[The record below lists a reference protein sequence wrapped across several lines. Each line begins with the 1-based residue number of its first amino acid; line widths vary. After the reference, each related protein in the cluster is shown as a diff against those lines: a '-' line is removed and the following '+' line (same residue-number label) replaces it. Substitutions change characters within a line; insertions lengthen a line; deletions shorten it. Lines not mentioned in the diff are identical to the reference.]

1 MVEAVQTEAG
11 IETRA
16 LDEADRV
23 DSWRLRCLIAAGY
36 SVTTACV
43 LATDLTIDL
52 HQAVD
57 LVKVAGCPPETAF
70 QILYG

>member
-1 MVEAVQTEAG
+1 
-11 IETRA
+11 
-16 LDEADRV
+16 
-23 DSWRLRCLIAAGY
+23 
-36 SVTTACV
+36 VTTACV